1 MAFIT
6 HNYSDDFMNNYT
18 KHKVG
23 FKNKALA
30 INGSGLI
37 LLDPRKVKLKMFQR
51 CEFSPDFDTHCNIT
65 NSRLRL
71 LP

>member
-6 HNYSDDFMNNYT
+6 YNHSDDFMNNYT

-30 INGSGLI
+30 INGSGLT
-37 LLDPRKVKLKMFQR
+37 LLDPRKVKLKMF
-51 CEFSPDFDTHCNIT
+51 EDV
-65 NSRLRL
+65 
-71 LP
+71 